1 MEKVGKIKKLKGRCP
16 ECENKFI
23 ATSNDFVMT
32 RNVRWQT
39 LYPMIK
45 CPYCKSYLYKN
56 FGFMGIKTIWE
67 LPYWEFEVVDEV

>member
-1 MEKVGKIKKLKGRCP
+1 MEKVGKIKKLKGCCP

-45 CPYCKSYLYKN
+45 CPYCKSYLYKS
-56 FGFMGIKTIWE
+56 FSFMGIKTIWE
-67 LPYWEFEVVDEV
+67 LPYWKFEVVDEV